1 MELYSLA
8 AREVRAR
15 QRSLDT
21 DTRFF
26 LGLNTAVV
34 AAAGIILDVGS
45 THRFDP
51 FTAVVFAAGIVMAQF
66 GVFTLNRGEQNL
78 RPAAKQL
85 RSLQQIVGIPDALAA
100 GDSHGPGRAGSAPGH
115 RRSVLRRAVL
125 VLLAMTVVDIAG
137 LVSVLL
143 H

>member
-1 MELYSLA
+1 MELYNLA
-8 AREVRAR
+8 ARDVRAR
-15 QRSLDT
+15 QCSLDT

-34 AAAGIILDVGS
+34 AVAGIILDVGS
-45 THRFDP
+45 THRFGP

-66 GVFTLNRGEQNL
+66 GVFTLNRRELDL

-85 RSLQQIVGIPDALAA
+85 RSLQRIVGIPDALAV
-100 GDSHGPGRAGSAPGH
+100 GDPHGSGRAGSASG
-115 RRSVLRRAVL
+115 RQRSAHRRAVL

-143 H
+143 R